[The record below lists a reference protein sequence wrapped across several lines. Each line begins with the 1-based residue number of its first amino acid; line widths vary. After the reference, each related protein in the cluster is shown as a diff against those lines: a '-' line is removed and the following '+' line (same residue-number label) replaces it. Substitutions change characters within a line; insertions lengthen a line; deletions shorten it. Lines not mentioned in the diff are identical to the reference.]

1 MSETFKQRR
10 QQIIEKMP
18 NNSLAVFFASD
29 LIRRSADATYDFSV
43 NRNFYYLCNCDED
56 GLILFIV
63 KTEHS
68 TTERLFIKDYNPT
81 YEKWVGHS
89 LKSED
94 ANKQS
99 GIERIHTISEFDEVL
114 AHTLERN
121 PITSILIDAERNSL
135 NNREIEGEKFAKLI
149 HKTYPAISVQNIN
162 HTINALRTIKSKQE
176 IEYIKEAI
184 HITQKGIERLLKDL
198 KPGKL
203 EYEVVADFNY
213 QLALDKADNAFGTIA
228 ASGANACILHYVNN
242 GAKLLDN
249 TLILLD
255 LGAAYRHYNADI
267 TRTFPVN
274 GKFNDRQKI
283 FYQIVLDAQNEVI
296 KSIKPGLTT
305 SQLNEIVKKH
315 YAKACVAHAII
326 DSEEEV
332 SSVYYHGVSHFLGLD
347 THDVGQLENILLKPG
362 MVITVE
368 PGLYSSKEGI
378 GIRIEDDVL
387 VTETGC
393 EVLSKGI
400 LKTIEDIEKF
410 MHIS

>member
-149 HKTYPAISVQNIN
+149 HKTYPAISV
-162 HTINALRTIKSKQE
+162 
-176 IEYIKEAI
+176 
-184 HITQKGIERLLKDL
+184 
-198 KPGKL
+198 
-203 EYEVVADFNY
+203 
-213 QLALDKADNAFGTIA
+213 
-228 ASGANACILHYVNN
+228 
-242 GAKLLDN
+242 
-249 TLILLD
+249 
-255 LGAAYRHYNADI
+255 
-267 TRTFPVN
+267 
-274 GKFNDRQKI
+274 
-283 FYQIVLDAQNEVI
+283 
-296 KSIKPGLTT
+296 
-305 SQLNEIVKKH
+305 
-315 YAKACVAHAII
+315 
-326 DSEEEV
+326 
-332 SSVYYHGVSHFLGLD
+332 
-347 THDVGQLENILLKPG
+347 
-362 MVITVE
+362 
-368 PGLYSSKEGI
+368 
-378 GIRIEDDVL
+378 
-387 VTETGC
+387 
-393 EVLSKGI
+393 
-400 LKTIEDIEKF
+400 
-410 MHIS
+410 